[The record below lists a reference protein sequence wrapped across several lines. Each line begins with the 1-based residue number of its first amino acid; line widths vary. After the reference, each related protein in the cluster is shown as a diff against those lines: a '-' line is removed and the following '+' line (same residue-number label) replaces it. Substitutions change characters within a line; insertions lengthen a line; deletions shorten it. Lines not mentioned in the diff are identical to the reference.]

1 MRFIKQRD
9 TLKVDNHDVKKIYH
23 TKKHGDLFPDSIRAI
38 IAGSSGCGKTNTLIS
53 LIEEPKGLK
62 FQNVY
67 VFSKSLHQ
75 PKYQYLQKVIEPIKG
90 LGYYTFTQHDDVIP
104 VSEAKPHSVMIFD
117 DVITDKSTSV
127 RDYFCMGRHNLID
140 SFYLS
145 QTYSKIPKQL
155 IRDNAN
161 FIILFKQDVLN
172 LKHVYNDHVGTDLT
186 FEKFKSMCAECWKEP
201 HGFIVIDT
209 ESEVNNGRYRKGFD
223 SYISL

>member
-1 MRFIKQRD
+1 MRFIKQLD
-9 TLKVDNHDVKKIYH
+9 TLTVNNHDFKKSYS
-23 TKKHGDLFPDSIRAI
+23 KKHSALLPDSIRCI

-62 FQNVY
+62 FKNVY

-75 PKYQYLQKVIEPIKG
+75 PKYEYLKKVLEPIKG
-90 LGYYTFTQHDDVIP
+90 LGYFTFSQHEDVIP
-104 VSEAKPHSVMIFD
+104 VSEAKPHSIMVFD
-117 DVITDKSTSV
+117 DVITDKSMSV

-161 FIILFKQDVLN
+161 LIILFKQDVLN
-172 LKHVYNDHVGTDLT
+172 LKHVYDDHIGNDLS
-186 FEKFKSMCAECWKEP
+186 FNQFKTVCAECWKEP

-209 ESEVNNGRYRKGFD
+209 ESDINNGRYRKGFD
-223 SYISL
+223 SYISLE